1 MSDWLDKVQALGAS
15 LNDDGTRILSV
26 DDRDSDTRVTP
37 LLHQSLMSVIG
48 PDADKFLQGQL
59 SCDMKDV
66 SALGSRLGAHCNIKG
81 HMHSLYRLMR
91 VQDGFWLRCQREL
104 LPNSAALLKKYMI
117 FSKAEATDLSDDIV
131 GLGCSG
137 PGAAV
142 LVEKVL
148 GQVPSEVDGVYAS
161 EGMLA
166 VRVPGK
172 RFEIWLPREEALK
185 KLPELVEFA
194 PLGTTDAWELE
205 DIRAGVPD
213 LRPETVEAFIP
224 QMTNLQALHGVS
236 FTKGCYTG
244 QEIVTRLQ
252 HRGQLK
258 RPMFLAR
265 VSTDSRPAPGT
276 ALHSAEKENI
286 GQVVLAAPSGPDS
299 YELLAVIVKDLAE
312 STPILLGSQ
321 RGPALEILDLPYQLD
336 PELFQSKR

>member
-1 MSDWLDKVQALGAS
+1 MSEWLDKISALGAT
-15 LNDDGTRILSV
+15 LNDSGDRILRV
-26 DDRDSDTRVTP
+26 DGRDSETRLTP
-37 LLHQSLMSVIG
+37 LVHQGLFSVLG
-48 PDADKFLQGQL
+48 PDAEKFLQGQL
-59 SCDMKDV
+59 SCDLKEV

-81 HMHSLYRLMR
+81 HMHSLLRVLR
-91 VQDGFWLRCQREL
+91 VQDGFWLRGQRDL
-104 LPNSAALLKKYMI
+104 LPGAQVLLKKYMV
-117 FSKAEATDLSDDIV
+117 FSKAQSQDLSDEVV

-172 RFEIWLPREEALK
+172 RFEIWLPGDQALAL
-185 KLPELVEFA
+185 LPELIEFA
-194 PLGTTDAWELE
+194 PLGTTDRWELDE
-205 DIRAGVPD
+205 IRAAVPD
-213 LRPETVEAFIP
+213 LRRETVEAFIP
-224 QMTNLQALHGVS
+224 QMTNLQALRGVS

-258 RPMFLAR
+258 RPMYRAT
-265 VSTDSRPAPGT
+265 VSSDSRPLPGT
-276 ALHSAEKENI
+276 ALHSADKNNI
-286 GQVVLAAPSGPDS
+286 GKVVLAAPAADGQF
-299 YELLAVIVKDLAE
+299 ELLAVIVKDLAE

-321 RGPALEILDLPYQLD
+321 NGPALELLDLPYALD

>member
-1 MSDWLDKVQALGAS
+1 MSDWLDKVQALGAT
-15 LNDDGTRILSV
+15 LNDEGTRVIGV
-26 DDRDSDTRVTP
+26 DDRESETRVTP
-37 LLHQSLMSVIG
+37 LLHLGLMSITG
-48 PDADKFLQGQL
+48 PDAEKFLQGQI
-59 SCDMKDV
+59 SCDMQDV

-81 HMHSLYRLMR
+81 HMHSLFRLMR
-91 VQDGFWLRCQREL
+91 VQDGFWLRCQRDL
-104 LPNSAALLKKYMI
+104 LSGSAALLQKYMI
-117 FSKAEATDLSDDIV
+117 FSKAEAKDLRDDIV

-148 GQVPSEVDGVYAS
+148 GQVPSEVDGTYAS

-172 RFEIWLPREEALK
+172 RFEIWLPREDALK

-194 PLGTTDAWELE
+194 PLGTSDDWELGE
-205 DIRAGVPD
+205 IRAGVPD
-213 LRPETVEAFIP
+213 LRPETVETFIP

-258 RPMFLAR
+258 RPMYRAR
-265 VSTDSRPAPGT
+265 VAADTAPMPGT
-276 ALHSAEKENI
+276 ALHSADKENI
-286 GQVVLAAPSGPDS
+286 GQVVIAAPAGDGEF
-299 YELLAVIVKDLAE
+299 ELLAVIVKDLAE
-312 STPILLGSQ
+312 TTPVLLGSQ

>member
-1 MSDWLDKVQALGAS
+1 MSEWLNKISALGAT
-15 LNDDGTRILSV
+15 LNDSGDRILRV
-26 DDRDSDTRVTP
+26 DDRDSETRLTP
-37 LLHQSLMSVIG
+37 LVHQGLFSVLG
-48 PDADKFLQGQL
+48 PDAEKFLQGQL
-59 SCDMKDV
+59 SCDLKEV

-81 HMHSLYRLMR
+81 HMHSLLRVLR
-91 VQDGFWLRCQREL
+91 VQDGFWLRGQRDL
-104 LPNSAALLKKYMI
+104 LPGTQALLKKYMV
-117 FSKAEATDLSDDIV
+117 FSKAQSQDLSDAVV

-161 EGMLA
+161 DGMLA

-172 RFEIWLPREEALK
+172 RFEIWLPRDQALTL
-185 KLPELVEFA
+185 LPELIEFA
-194 PLGTTDAWELE
+194 PLGTTDRWELDE
-205 DIRAGVPD
+205 IRAAVPD
-213 LRPETVEAFIP
+213 LRSETVEAFIP
-224 QMTNLQALHGVS
+224 QMTNLQALRGVS

-258 RPMFLAR
+258 RPMYRAT
-265 VSTDSRPAPGT
+265 VSSDSRPLPGT
-276 ALHSAEKENI
+276 ALHSADKDNI
-286 GQVVLAAPSGPDS
+286 GKVVLAAPAAEGQF
-299 YELLAVIVKDLAE
+299 ELLAVIVKDLAE

-321 RGPALEILDLPYQLD
+321 SGPALQLLDLPYQLD

>member
-1 MSDWLDKVQALGAS
+1 MSEWLDKISALGAT
-15 LNDDGTRILSV
+15 LNDSGDRILRV
-26 DDRDSDTRVTP
+26 DDRDSETRLTP
-37 LLHQSLMSVIG
+37 LVHQGLFSVLG
-48 PDADKFLQGQL
+48 PDAEKFLQGQL
-59 SCDMKDV
+59 SCDLKEV

-81 HMHSLYRLMR
+81 HMHSLLRVLR
-91 VQDGFWLRCQREL
+91 VQDGFWLRGQRDL
-104 LPNSAALLKKYMI
+104 LPGTQALLKKYMV
-117 FSKAEATDLSDDIV
+117 FSKAQSQDLSDAVV

-161 EGMLA
+161 DGMLA

-172 RFEIWLPREEALK
+172 RFEIWLPGDQALIL
-185 KLPELVEFA
+185 LPELIEFA
-194 PLGTTDAWELE
+194 PLGTTDRWELDE
-205 DIRAGVPD
+205 IRAAVPD
-213 LRPETVEAFIP
+213 LRRETVEAFIP
-224 QMTNLQALHGVS
+224 QMTNLQALRGVS

-258 RPMFLAR
+258 RPMYRAT
-265 VSTDSRPAPGT
+265 VSSDSRPLPGT
-276 ALHSAEKENI
+276 ALHSADKDNI
-286 GQVVLAAPSGPDS
+286 GKVVLAAPAAEGQF
-299 YELLAVIVKDLAE
+299 ELLAVIVKDLAE

-321 RGPALEILDLPYQLD
+321 SGPALQLLDLPYQLD